1 MNPQLCQEIAR
12 YWEQSQAIK
21 DIRKAQACY
30 AKAMLLLERAIGAG
44 WGSKIDAVLDQYY
57 RRASR

>member
-12 YWEQSQAIK
+12 YWEQSQTIK
-21 DIRKAQACY
+21 DIRRAQACY
-30 AKAMLLLERAIGAG
+30 AKAMSLLEKAIGAG
-44 WGSKIDAVLDQYY
+44 WGSKIDTVLDQYY